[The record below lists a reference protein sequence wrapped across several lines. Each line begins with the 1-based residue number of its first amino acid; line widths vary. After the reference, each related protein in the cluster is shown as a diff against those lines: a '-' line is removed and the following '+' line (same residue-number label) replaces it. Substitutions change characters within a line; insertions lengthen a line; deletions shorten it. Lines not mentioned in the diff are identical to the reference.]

1 MASSSATILGMH
13 VLKFVVVSVA
23 LASGASLCQAGT
35 TPWMSQSQLETYA
48 KSKMVGKV
56 YATSISC
63 KDSDEGPLL
72 KFETAAFPKGYVK
85 LTGID
90 LFFRWNWLITK
101 APDLAKSV
109 AKMPRKEKRQ
119 LKWRVV
125 QKNSYVDASGVAM
138 TCAIVY
144 R

>member
-1 MASSSATILGMH
+1 MR
-13 VLKFVVVSVA
+13 VLKLLLLPAA
-23 LASGASLCQAGT
+23 LMLGASLGHAGT
-35 TPWMSQSQLETYA
+35 TPWMSKVQLETYA

-56 YATSISC
+56 YATAISC
-63 KDSDEGPLL
+63 KDSDKGPLL
-72 KFETAAFPKGYVK
+72 KFETRAFPKGYVR

-101 APDLAKSV
+101 TPDLAKAV
-109 AKMPRKEKRQ
+109 TKLPRKEKRE

-125 QKNSYVDASGVAM
+125 QKISYVDAGGVAM
-138 TCAIVY
+138 TCAVVY

>member
-1 MASSSATILGMH
+1 MR
-13 VLKFVVVSVA
+13 VLKTVLLPAA
-23 LASGASLCQAGT
+23 LLLGASLCQAGT
-35 TPWMSQSQLETYA
+35 TPWMSKSQLETYA

-56 YATSISC
+56 YATAISC
-63 KDSDEGPLL
+63 KDSDKGPMLN
-72 KFETAAFPKGYVK
+72 FETTAFPKGYVK

-101 APDLAKSV
+101 TPDLAKAV
-109 AKMPRKEKRQ
+109 AKMPRKEKRE

-125 QKNSYVDASGVAM
+125 QKSSYVDASSVAM